1 MYKNEEEKK
10 MQSASEVSMFKIGT
24 FALYISHWLYK

>member
-1 MYKNEEEKK
+1 MKSEKE
-10 MQSASEVSMFKIGT
+10 MQSAVQQVSMSKIIGT

>member
-24 FALYISHWLYK
+24 FALYISLLAV